1 MMGDIMT
8 IIVGDFIKGSHTRVR
23 NNLEALAKKLF
34 FSVLALALGGCAI
47 HPVQQD
53 VTRFP
58 TKEIVKRIRCE
69 TKRAVEDKA
78 IDLLSRLSDSRSRLL
93 AEQLAND
100 RTLFA
105 RINPATLPRKDEQEF
120 YSRYINTAVAYEF
133 SFDIAEDNKA
143 ALLADPVRLIT
154 NGTAGIVIGASSDFN
169 RSNIRRFALVD
180 TFKEMFR
187 DEKLVDCYPGY
198 KPQNFVYPIAG
209 TVGMA
214 DLISTFID
222 VSEHK
227 FLAPAS
233 DKDPSVFG
241 DTMKFTTTLIGS
253 ATPHVELSPLGN
265 NWGLASPTNI
275 GLSASRTDVHQL
287 TVGLSM
293 GAPESIGPVR
303 DISNL
308 TVFDPVRRS
317 GVLKSDSTG
326 NQVRAL
332 NEIEN
337 QRLRNFYDR
346 VGTFAR

>member
-8 IIVGDFIKGSHTRVR
+8 TIIGNFSKGSQNR
-23 NNLEALAKKLF
+23 NNFKARVTKALFPL
-34 FSVLALALGGCAI
+34 LALALGGCAI

-53 VTRFP
+53 VTGFP
-58 TKEIVKRIRCE
+58 TKEIVRRIRCE
-69 TKRAVEDKA
+69 TRMAIEDKA
-78 IDLLSRLSDSRSRLL
+78 IELLSKLDGRSRSL
-93 AEQLAND
+93 AEQLAKD
-100 RTLFA
+100 RSIFA
-105 RINPATLPRKDEQEF
+105 RFNPLTLATKDEQEF

-133 SFDIAEDNKA
+133 SFDIAEDNRA

-154 NGTAGIVIGASSDFN
+154 NGTAGITIGASSDFN

-180 TFKEMFR
+180 TFKELLQ
-187 DEKLVDCYPGY
+187 DPKLECEVGY

-214 DLISTFID
+214 GLISTFID
-222 VSEHK
+222 VNEHK
-227 FLAPAS
+227 FLAKAS

-241 DTMKFTTTLIGS
+241 DTMKFTTTLVG
-253 ATPHVELSPLGN
+253 AAAPHVELSPIGN
-265 NWGLASPTNI
+265 NWGLASPTNV

-293 GAPESIGPVR
+293 GAPERIAAVR
-303 DISNL
+303 DLPGLN
-308 TVFDPVRRS
+308 VFETARRS
-317 GVLKSDSTG
+317 GVLKNNSNG
-326 NQVRAL
+326 NSVRAL

-346 VGTFAR
+346 FGTFAGSR

>member
-1 MMGDIMT
+1 MAAVIGN
-8 IIVGDFIKGSHTRVR
+8 FIKGSHDIRARTDLKTLARK
-23 NNLEALAKKLF
+23 ALFPMLT
-34 FSVLALALGGCAI
+34 LALGGCAI

-53 VTRFP
+53 VTGFP
-58 TKEIVKRIRCE
+58 TKDIVMRIRCE
-69 TKRAVEDKA
+69 TRRAVEDKA
-78 IDLLSRLSDSRSRLL
+78 IDLLSKLSDARSRLL
-93 AEQLAND
+93 AEQLAKD

-154 NGTAGIVIGASSDFN
+154 NGTAGIAIGASSDFN
-169 RSNIRRFALVD
+169 RSNIRRFAMVD
-180 TFKEMFR
+180 TFKELFR
-187 DEKLVDCYPGY
+187 DEKLFDCFPGY
-198 KPQNFVYPIAG
+198 KPKNFVYPIAG

-222 VSEHK
+222 VNEQK
-227 FLAPAS
+227 FLSTAS

-241 DTMKFTTTLIGS
+241 DTMKFSTTLVGA

-275 GLSASRTDVHQL
+275 GFSASRTDVHQL

-293 GAPESIGPVR
+293 GAPERIAAVR
-303 DISNL
+303 GLPGIN
-308 TVFDPVRRS
+308 VFETARRS
-317 GVLKSDSTG
+317 GVLKNSSNG
-326 NQVRAL
+326 NSVRAV

-346 VGTFAR
+346 FGTFAGSR